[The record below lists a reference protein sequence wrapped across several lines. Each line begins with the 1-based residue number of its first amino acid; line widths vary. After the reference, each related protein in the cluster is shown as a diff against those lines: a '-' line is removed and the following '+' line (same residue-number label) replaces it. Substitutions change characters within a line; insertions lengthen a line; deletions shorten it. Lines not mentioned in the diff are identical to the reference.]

1 VPENYPVIW
10 GLMKGIG
17 LLGGALAGTLL
28 VGSFLQSR
36 AVMKNT
42 TAGIADRSFLA
53 QEKSTTRAS
62 TGSLFE
68 PGREVFTPDV
78 VAGR

>member
-1 VPENYPVIW
+1 MRENYPAIW

-17 LLGGALAGTLL
+17 LLGVALAGTLL

-42 TAGIADRSFLA
+42 AAATGDQSFLA
-53 QEKSTTRAS
+53 QEKPPTRS
-62 TGSLFE
+62 GTGSLFE
-68 PGREVFTPDV
+68 AGHEIFTPDV

>member
-1 VPENYPVIW
+1 MRENFPVIW

-17 LLGGALAGTLL
+17 LLGVALAGTLL

-36 AVMKNT
+36 AVMKN
-42 TAGIADRSFLA
+42 AAAVADRSFLA
-53 QEKSTTRAS
+53 QGKSPARS
-62 TGSLFE
+62 GNGSLFE
-68 PGREVFTPDV
+68 PGREIFTPDV